1 VSGSSTHPSAA
12 QTAAL
17 NPMVPQQAKDKLYIT
32 LFLFAMVGGLWLSLM
47 SAGYLLA
54 FNINTLMITAI
65 IFTVCS
71 TNWIMRAK
79 PVEEQIGYTA
89 LCVVPITL
97 RAVLNMPLF
106 GSWTASQTGQQFA
119 FMGQVAALWALVS
132 CSEEAFR
139 ATMMNLAM
147 VFYRSRD
154 REVNA
159 WWQSLFA
166 VTTWMVFH
174 FVQRPFDPIAYKWYI
189 VWLFASGLVMT
200 YVLRKAGLGAAA
212 VTHMLVNLTA

>member
-1 VSGSSTHPSAA
+1 MTAPSAQA
-12 QTAAL
+12 SGMT
-17 NPMVPQQAKDKLYIT
+17 PMVPQYARDKLYLI
-32 LFLFAMVGGLWLSLM
+32 LFVFSMVGGLWLSLM

-54 FNINTLMITAI
+54 FNVNTLMITAI

-71 TNWIMRAK
+71 TNWIMKAK
-79 PVEEQIGYTA
+79 PVDEQVGYVA
-89 LCVVPITL
+89 LCVVPIGL
-97 RAVLNMPLF
+97 RALFNMPFF
-106 GSWTASQTGQQFA
+106 GSFQADVSGLQQFA
-119 FMGQVAALWALVS
+119 FMGQVAALWALVA

-139 ATMMNLAM
+139 ATMMNVAE

-166 VTTWMVFH
+166 VSTWIVFH

-189 VWLFASGLVMT
+189 VWLFCSGLVMT
-200 YVLRKAGLGAAA
+200 YVLRRAGLGAAA
-212 VTHMLVNLTA
+212 VLHMLVNLTA